1 MSPQLD
7 DERLISL
14 VDAELVRFLNER
26 RDNLTDAAPLID
38 EMLRL
43 VGAGGKRFRPS
54 FCFWGFRAAGGPHC
68 EEIVRAA
75 ASLELLHTFAIVHD
89 DIMDVSDERRG
100 SPTTFA
106 KHGVNIA
113 LLVGDLAL
121 VLADAAFMD
130 SGFSPE
136 RLTDAFKAY
145 SRMRQEVI
153 AGQYLD
159 IDAAERAV
167 ITVEEARRIAV
178 LKSGRYSIEEPLAI
192 GAALAGAPT
201 SLRQGL
207 ADFGAPL
214 GEAFQLRDDLLGTFG
229 SRSSLGKPVDSDI
242 REGKRHVLFAKTAQA
257 LEGPDR
263 ELFLDRWG
271 GGVDL
276 DESDIEKL
284 RSLIVSSGAKQAT
297 EELLDHLRDRA
308 ASVLDS
314 LDVPDEAREALG
326 RLAHKATYRDV

>member
-1 MSPQLD
+1 MTQPPD
-7 DERLISL
+7 DARLL
-14 VDAELVRFLNER
+14 ELFDAELVRFLSER
-26 RDNLTDAAPLID
+26 RDNLADAAPLID

-54 FCFWGFRAAGGPHC
+54 FCLWGYRAAGRSHC
-68 EEIVRAA
+68 DEIVRAA

-100 SPTTFA
+100 LPTTFA
-106 KHGVNIA
+106 KLGVNVA

-136 RLTDAFKAY
+136 RLADGFRSY

-153 AGQYLD
+153 AGQFLD

-167 ITVEEARRIAV
+167 ISVKEARRIAV

-192 GAALAGAPT
+192 GAALGDASPD
-201 SLRQGL
+201 LRQGL
-207 ADFGAPL
+207 VEFGAPL

-229 SRSSLGKPVDSDI
+229 TRSSLGKPVDSDI
-242 REGKRHVLFAKTAQA
+242 REGKRHVLFAMTAEA
-257 LEGPDR
+257 LEGSQR
-263 ELFLDRWG
+263 ELFLSKWG
-271 GGVDL
+271 GGAAL
-276 DESDIEKL
+276 DEPDIESL
-284 RSLIVSSGAKQAT
+284 RSLIVSSGAKRAT
-297 EELLDHLRDRA
+297 EELLHELRERA
-308 ASVLDS
+308 AAVLAD
-314 LDVPDEAREALG
+314 LEVPNEAREALE

>member
-54 FCFWGFRAAGGPHC
+54 FCLWGFRAAGRPHC

-192 GAALAGAPT
+192 GAALAGAST

-242 REGKRHVLFAKTAQA
+242 REGKRHVLFAETAQA

-263 ELFLDRWG
+263 ELFLSRWG

-308 ASVLDS
+308 ASVLGS
-314 LDVPDEAREALG
+314 LDVPDEAREALE